1 MSKTANKTA
10 IGAFVA
16 GALVLLF
23 VAIAV
28 FGSGSLFQSTT
39 RYVLFFDSSIKGLS
53 IGSPVMFRGVPVGRV
68 IEIQLFGSLKDMI
81 FQTPVFIELDEKV
94 EKSFAGPNPPISREE
109 YFDRLIAHG
118 FRASLTNQSL
128 LTGQLM
134 IELNFY
140 PPNELPSRLDKA
152 QFYEGVLEIPTI
164 PSKLDDMMQKAF
176 KLPYEQI
183 TANILSITEELN
195 RLLKSPDVQ
204 QIAHRANLL
213 LDRLNTLS
221 EDVELTLKDVRALM
235 EPYALLASTTEKRVD
250 STLDEAIRFLKTVN
264 SVADEIKRTMADARA
279 VLNKNSPTV
288 LELNQAIR
296 ELTDTARAV
305 RVLANTL
312 ERNPESILR
321 GK

>member
-1 MSKTANKTA
+1 MSKTANKTV

-16 GALVLLF
+16 GALILLF

-28 FGSGSLFQSTT
+28 FGSGRLFQNTT

-68 IEIQLFGSLKDMI
+68 TEIQLFGSLKDMI

-94 EKSFAGPNPPISREE
+94 EKSFAGSNPPISRQE

-134 IELNFY
+134 VELNFY
-140 PPNELPSRLDKA
+140 PPSELPSQLDRT
-152 QFYEGVLEIPTI
+152 QLYDGVLEIPTI

-183 TANILSITEELN
+183 TANILSITEELD
-195 RLLKSPDVQ
+195 RILKSADVQ
-204 QIAHRANLL
+204 QIPHKASLL
-213 LDRLNTLS
+213 VDQFDKLSVDLEQTLREARS
-221 EDVELTLKDVRALM
+221 LIR
-235 EPYALLASTTEKRVD
+235 PYAELATTTEKRVD
-250 STLDEAIRFLKTVN
+250 ATLDEATRFLKTIN
-264 SVADEIKRTMADARA
+264 SLADEARRTMADARA
-279 VLNKNSPTV
+279 ILNKNSPTV

-296 ELTDTARAV
+296 EISDSARAV

-312 ERNPESILR
+312 ERNPESLLR